1 MSTQVGDHE
10 RPHGARVEAE
20 PAWRENAGDDREH
33 PMELRLTRKLAEVID
48 GVDLTGRSVGDIVK
62 LPASEARLLIA
73 EGWAVEDMK
82 GRQGTD

>member
-1 MSTQVGDHE
+1 MRDQD
-10 RPHGARVEAE
+10 RPRGARVEAV
-20 PAWRENAGDDREH
+20 PAGRENAGDDSER
-33 PMELRLTRKLAEVID
+33 PMGLRLTRKLAEVID
-48 GVDLTGRSVGDIVK
+48 GVDLTGRSVGDILK

>member
-1 MSTQVGDHE
+1 MRDHDHP
-10 RPHGARVEAE
+10 RGVEGG
-20 PAWRENAGDDREH
+20 PAGREKAGDDSER
-33 PMELRLTRKLAEVID
+33 PMDLRLTRKLAEVID
-48 GVDLTGRSVGDIVK
+48 GVDLTGRAVGDIVK

>member
-1 MSTQVGDHE
+1 MRDSDAP
-10 RPHGARVEAE
+10 RGARVESGY
-20 PAWRENAGDDREH
+20 AGQETTGDESER

-48 GVDLTGRSVGDIVK
+48 GVDLTGRTVGDILK

-73 EGWAVEDMK
+73 EGWAVEDTK

>member
-1 MSTQVGDHE
+1 
-10 RPHGARVEAE
+10 
-20 PAWRENAGDDREH
+20 
-33 PMELRLTRKLAEVID
+33 MELRLTRKLAEVID

>member
-1 MSTQVGDHE
+1 MRDHD
-10 RPHGARVEAE
+10 RPHGARIEGGPAE
-20 PAWRENAGDDREH
+20 REKAGDDSER

-48 GVDLTGRSVGDIVK
+48 GVDLTGRAVGDIVK